1 MNIAFISAEVAPFSK
16 TGGLG
21 DVSSAFPKAMKNL
34 GHNIIIITPLYKV
47 VDLEKYNIKLEMKDL
62 YATYGNKAE
71 IFEYYSSHLPKSEVP
86 IYFVKNSYL
95 YRDGIYV
102 DEDGEDY
109 SDSPIRFLTFIKSV
123 FIILEQLGFEP
134 NIIHLNDWHTGLLPF
149 YLKTEYSG
157 KKLFSKTKSVFTI
170 HNIGYQGI
178 YPLETIEDAEIPDVY
193 LDDEHLGFYEQI
205 NYMKAAIRYSDIIT
219 TVSSKY
225 AEEIQTKKFG
235 YGLEHFIQE
244 RSDDLYGIVHG
255 VDLTVWNPKTD
266 PHIKRNYDSRNLK
279 GKEECKVL
287 LQKILGLDVSDKPL
301 IGIITRLATQK
312 GLDIVLKKFDDM
324 MDLGVQFVLLG
335 TGEQILEEKLKR
347 KEKKYPD
354 DVSINIAFDNE
365 LAHQIEAGADIFLMP
380 SRYEPCG
387 LNQIYS
393 MIYGTVP
400 VVRKTGG
407 LSDTVLDYDEEKE
420 EGNGFVFERINA
432 DDFLKAVTRAVTL
445 FKKQPE
451 KWKKLQKRIMN
462 LDFSWKKSAKQWQK
476 VYELAIIKNKK
487 KK

>member
-1 MNIAFISAEVAPFSK
+1 
-16 TGGLG
+16 
-21 DVSSAFPKAMKNL
+21 
-34 GHNIIIITPLYKV
+34 
-47 VDLEKYNIKLEMKDL
+47 
-62 YATYGNKAE
+62 
-71 IFEYYSSHLPKSEVP
+71 
-86 IYFVKNSYL
+86 
-95 YRDGIYV
+95 
-102 DEDGEDY
+102 
-109 SDSPIRFLTFIKSV
+109 
-123 FIILEQLGFEP
+123 
-134 NIIHLNDWHTGLLPF
+134 
-149 YLKTEYSG
+149 
-157 KKLFSKTKSVFTI
+157 
-170 HNIGYQGI
+170 
-178 YPLETIEDAEIPDVY
+178 
-193 LDDEHLGFYEQI
+193 
-205 NYMKAAIRYSDIIT
+205 
-219 TVSSKY
+219 
-225 AEEIQTKKFG
+225 
-235 YGLEHFIQE
+235 
-244 RSDDLYGIVHG
+244 
-255 VDLTVWNPKTD
+255 
-266 PHIKRNYDSRNLK
+266 
-279 GKEECKVL
+279 
-287 LQKILGLDVSDKPL
+287 
-301 IGIITRLATQK
+301 
-312 GLDIVLKKFDDM
+312 

-347 KEKKYPD
+347 KEKKHPD

-432 DDFLKAVTRAVTL
+432 DDFLEAVTRAVTL